1 MVTDHAQSRRTAGGK
16 VSGSV
21 SQPGRGTRAL
31 FVSMPAWAFEG
42 RRHSRQAGACEAENR
57 NKRLRMHQGRRHENT
72 SRRVELLAPVAEM
85 SHTSMAICR
94 TRRCRRSCGRPA
106 RLGGSR
112 TDHSPRRA
120 QPPAMLPTPR
130 SAGPAT
136 PWSRFTP
143 SAARAG
149 CTPRALQ
156 CKSVARLFRRALAR
170 DAGRA
175 RMAPYILPELV

>member
-1 MVTDHAQSRRTAGGK
+1 MLR
-16 VSGSV
+16 
-21 SQPGRGTRAL
+21 
-31 FVSMPAWAFEG
+31 
-42 RRHSRQAGACEAENR
+42 AGAPLVGKFPAACHSPGAAR
-57 NKRLRMHQGRRHENT
+57 GRFF
-72 SRRVELLAPVAEM
+72 SRCPLGLSKDAGIPDRPVPVKPK
-85 SHTSMAICR
+85 TAITEYACIKLDAMKTRPAVWNSWRPLPKCR
-94 TRRCRRSCGRPA
+94 TRRRP
-106 RLGGSR
+106 
-112 TDHSPRRA
+112 
-120 QPPAMLPTPR
+120 
-130 SAGPAT
+130 SAGPYDAGDRQVGRQGQAERSSRSSTSASATPRDASGTAQCWSTAT